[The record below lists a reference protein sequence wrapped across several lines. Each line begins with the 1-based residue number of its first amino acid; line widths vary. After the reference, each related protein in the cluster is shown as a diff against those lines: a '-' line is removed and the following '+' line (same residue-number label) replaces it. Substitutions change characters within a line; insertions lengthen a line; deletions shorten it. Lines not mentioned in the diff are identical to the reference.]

1 MVDIDQCTDCHIGAG
16 IPVSNAI
23 QEQIMPY
30 KTILVHLN
38 NDKRAR
44 SLVEAGVVLGQVFQ
58 AHLIGLH
65 VFPAYR
71 FYPPV
76 PVSFAEELE
85 KRIAATREAD
95 RERIQ
100 KVFEAGTAGQPV
112 VAEWRSIAA
121 KHRDAASVLAEHS
134 MASDLVIA
142 SQADADWDLTDVL
155 DIADELALGAGVPV
169 LVLPLGYS
177 LTKIPRVITVAWN
190 GRRESVRALHDAM
203 PLLCLAERVDL
214 LVVGEKPQV
223 EGAVPD
229 TEIAGC
235 LARHG
240 VKVEVCRV
248 PEGGLSTVGEV
259 IREFAVGQQSELIVM
274 GCYGHSR
281 LREFAFGGVTRH
293 LLRDMTLPVM
303 FSH

>member
-1 MVDIDQCTDCHIGAG
+1 
-16 IPVSNAI
+16 
-23 QEQIMPY
+23 MPY

-38 NDKRAR
+38 DDKRAQK
-44 SLVEAGVVLGQVFQ
+44 LVGAAVVLGQAFQ

-76 PVSFAEELE
+76 PVAFADELE
-85 KRIAATREAD
+85 RRVAATIEGE
-95 RERIQ
+95 RERLR
-100 KVFEAGTAGQPV
+100 KVFEAATAGQPV
-112 VAEWRSIAA
+112 VAEWRSITSN
-121 KHRDAASVLAEHS
+121 RREAASILTEHS

-142 SQADADWDLTDVL
+142 SQADAEWDLSDVL
-155 DIADELALGAGVPV
+155 DVPDELALGGGVPV

-177 LTKIPRVITVAWN
+177 LTKIPQVVTVAWN
-190 GRRESVRALHDAM
+190 GRRESVRALHDAL
-203 PLLCLAERVDL
+203 PLLCLAERVQ
-214 LVVGEKPQV
+214 LVMVGDRSDV
-223 EGAVPD
+223 EGGLPD
-229 TEIAGC
+229 TEIASS

-240 VKVEVCRV
+240 PKVNLVRI
-248 PEGGLSTVGEV
+248 PEGGLSTVGEA
-259 IREFAVGQQSELIVM
+259 IREFAVAQQSELLVM